1 MMKSQN
7 QTPNPTPSPTPD
19 PLADDAVGQML
30 RRQLQH
36 SSAYLADDGFSA
48 GVMAALP
55 VRRQLNP
62 WLARLLVWLPT
73 LLISLLVVAQ
83 LPWRELLQ
91 GSYAWLLSVNIGGLI
106 LLGLAFLLLI
116 GSIPLLWAL
125 RRQALL

>member
-1 MMKSQN
+1 M
-7 QTPNPTPSPTPD
+7 NPQHPTPD
-19 PLADDAVGQML
+19 DEAFGQLL

-36 SSAYLADDGFSA
+36 SSAYSADDGFSA

-73 LLISLLVVAQ
+73 LLISLLVLAQ

-91 GSYAWLLSVNIGGLI
+91 GGYAWLLSADLGGLI
-106 LLGLAFLLLI
+106 SLGFAFVLLCS
-116 GSIPLLWAL
+116 SIPLLWAL
-125 RRQALL
+125 RRQAPW

>member
-7 QTPNPTPSPTPD
+7 PTPNPAQD
-19 PLADDAVGQML
+19 PLADDDFGQLL

-36 SSAYLADDGFSA
+36 SSAYIPDDGFSA
-48 GVMAALP
+48 GVLAALP

-73 LLISLLVVAQ
+73 LLISLLVLAQ

-91 GSYAWLLSVNIGGLI
+91 GGYAWLLSFNMGGLI
-106 LLGLAFLLLI
+106 SLGLAFLLLF